1 MFSKQVEKTAA
12 VLSFFDQQKGSVM
25 SNKNLTEQPILLTK
39 RKIYFPGYTFSKY
52 VFSLHRGSQISFSF

>member
-1 MFSKQVEKTAA
+1 MFSRQVENTAA

-39 RKIYFPGYTFSKY
+39 SKIHCLGYTFSK
-52 VFSLHRGSQISFSF
+52 